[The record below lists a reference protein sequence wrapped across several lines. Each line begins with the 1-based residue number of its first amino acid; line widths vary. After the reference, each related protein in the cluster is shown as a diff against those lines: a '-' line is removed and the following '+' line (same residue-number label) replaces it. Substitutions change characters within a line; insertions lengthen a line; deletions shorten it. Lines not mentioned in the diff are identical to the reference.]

1 MSPRSVLLAL
11 AAAGA
16 LAVGGCGGGD
26 DAQASYARAVNDAR
40 AQLQH
45 SLAAVPEAVS
55 PTSSRAQDE
64 RTLGRYHDA
73 VHRTLTRLRTLEPP
87 ADVTAANA
95 RLLAAVGR
103 VDAALEEAVDALKTA
118 TARDALAVRAQLA
131 DRLGTAG
138 HDINAAIA
146 DLNRGLGG

>member
-11 AAAGA
+11 VAAGA
-16 LAVGGCGGGD
+16 LVAGCGGGD

-40 AQLQH
+40 AQLEH

-55 PTSSRAQDE
+55 PTSSRTQDE
-64 RTLGRYHDA
+64 LTLGRYHEA
-73 VHRTLTRLRTLEPP
+73 VHRTLTRLRALDPP

-103 VDAALEEAVDALKTA
+103 VDAALEEAVEALKTA
-118 TARDALAVRAQLA
+118 TARDVLAIRAQLA
-131 DRLGTAG
+131 DRLATAD

-146 DLNRGLGG
+146 DLNRGLGD